1 MYYTDGYPMEDVE
14 MEWVV
19 RGMSVTE
26 AASADNETVKTP
38 AATGSSANTSS
49 ESVSGATSDS
59 DSPANVA
66 DTNSDSAAISRE
78 ALRDYL
84 AAPKLLD
91 PCPFVTND
99 TTDLPQFTVAGC
111 RAIETIAETSTGEIQ
126 SG

>member
-1 MYYTDGYPMEDVE
+1 MEDVE

-59 DSPANVA
+59 DSPATAA

-84 AAPKLLD
+84 AAPKLLN